1 MTAPGSASGEGAS
14 GDEVSPLP
22 PSSGPEQPAWQAPE
36 APRDSPEPPPHY
48 PDPYQNAPYPPPS
61 YQPSYPPGY
70 PTHPPA
76 DYQAPGYQPYG
87 GPAYPPGPPGPPQPG
102 GQPPGYG
109 PPPQPGGYPG
119 DFYPMPAYQ
128 GNYGSAL
135 PRMNGLAIASPIV
148 SSTGLFCCIGG
159 IVGIVLG
166 LVALNQIKQTRQ
178 EGYAPAVAGIVIGV
192 ATIIISLIIWI
203 FAMRLR

>member
-1 MTAPGSASGEGAS
+1 
-14 GDEVSPLP
+14 
-22 PSSGPEQPAWQAPE
+22 
-36 APRDSPEPPPHY
+36 
-48 PDPYQNAPYPPPS
+48 
-61 YQPSYPPGY
+61 
-70 PTHPPA
+70 
-76 DYQAPGYQPYG
+76 
-87 GPAYPPGPPGPPQPG
+87 
-102 GQPPGYG
+102 
-109 PPPQPGGYPG
+109 
-119 DFYPMPAYQ
+119 MPAYYE
-128 GNYGSAL
+128 GNYGSGL

-192 ATIIISLIIWI
+192 ATVIISLIIWI